1 MVSSRLRLQARHQRP
16 SAPAT
21 THPNLMHSPLHT
33 HIDSKQQS
41 PVPALSLRA
50 LKLTAGFPTP
60 ASPPPRS
67 PQPDLCT
74 APSNRAS
81 ESFVSSLSS
90 PGIHSFDWLLQVAY
104 ITLVQGHWPHP
115 AHQAVI
121 VSLTPSRASLLRFAH
136 RGSS

>member
-1 MVSSRLRLQARHQRP
+1 MALSRLRHQARHQRP

-21 THPNLMHSPLHT
+21 THPILMHNPLHT

-50 LKLTAGFPTP
+50 LELTAGFPTP

-90 PGIHSFDWLLQVAY
+90 RDFHSFDWLPHVAY
-104 ITLVQGHWPHP
+104 
-115 AHQAVI
+115 
-121 VSLTPSRASLLRFAH
+121 
-136 RGSS
+136 